1 MRKDQFESPD
11 YYMVEKLF
19 SEEQIIVRDATRQW
33 VKEYVSPI
41 IEDYNL
47 KNCLHLK
54 SGFSLIFF
62 SGFF

>member
-33 VKEYVSPI
+33 VKEYVSPV
-41 IEDYNL
+41 IEDCNL
-47 KNCLHLK
+47 KGYFLK
-54 SGFSLIFF
+54 N
-62 SGFF
+62 